1 MKKCF
6 KCKVILSADIDNIE
20 KNICVDC
27 ESEDRYSRLL
37 KNSKGGR
44 NLTNN
49 SNKKQIKKIRN
60 HDN

>member
-6 KCKVILSADIDNIE
+6 KCKVILNTEVDNVE
-20 KNICVDC
+20 NSICVDC
-27 ESEDRYSRLL
+27 ESEERYSNLL
-37 KNSKGGR
+37 KNARGSR

-49 SNKKQIKKIRN
+49 RKQIKKIRN